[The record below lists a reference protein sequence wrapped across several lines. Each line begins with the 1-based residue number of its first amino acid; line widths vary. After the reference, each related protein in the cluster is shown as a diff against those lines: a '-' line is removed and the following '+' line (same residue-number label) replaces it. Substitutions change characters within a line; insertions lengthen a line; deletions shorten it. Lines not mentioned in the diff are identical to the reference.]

1 MKRTVM
7 IAAAGLGL
15 AAAVAVPAA
24 AMASTSAAHGVCVQH
39 GKTGSVLGNVML
51 YDWNDS
57 KCPAH
62 TYGPVSLSGITA
74 PAPAAPTTKDFG
86 TATNVI
92 TGGSFVTNSTEAG
105 TVTLKAGTYV
115 LSVNAKATPTGGADP
130 VFPQFFVYNQ
140 AKNASFTGDLFNI
153 GSGALAAGSSSL
165 DSYFSGTTTITLGS
179 ETTLHIYAFGYS
191 ADKGAGAY
199 TLDDLTITAVPV
211 G

>member
-1 MKRTVM
+1 M
-7 IAAAGLGL
+7 
-15 AAAVAVPAA
+15 
-24 AMASTSAAHGVCVQH
+24 
-39 GKTGSVLGNVML
+39 
-51 YDWNDS
+51 
-57 KCPAH
+57 
-62 TYGPVSLSGITA
+62 
-74 PAPAAPTTKDFG
+74 
-86 TATNVI
+86 
-92 TGGSFVTNSTEAG
+92 
-105 TVTLKAGTYV
+105 
-115 LSVNAKATPTGGADP
+115 
-130 VFPQFFVYNQ
+130 FPQFFVYNQ